1 MLVKSEGVKSV
12 TIESLSCNASHIKG
26 TEVISHTF
34 RDFLRNPLQELYMKL
49 TIKIRFLLF
58 HITRNHYI
66 IGNI

>member
-12 TIESLSCNASHIKG
+12 TMESLRCNASYIKG
-26 TEVISHTF
+26 PEVISHTF
-34 RDFLRNPLQELYMKL
+34 RDFFRNPLQELYMKL

-66 IGNI
+66 IDNI